1 MSAQTEEAY
10 GQGWIDA
17 QQQIGAQ
24 LMAVLTRR
32 PNLSRVQRRCQT
44 CRQPMLIGEPAVQAG
59 RDVFDNVLYRHD
71 TCPVPQATP
80 ELPVAPL
87 TAVQDPQQPSASAR
101 EPQALLAVATGPHD
115 GPWII
120 TVNEPYGARPLAKTE
135 MLHWTTFNPGAASHQ
150 LAILGYAIVPTAFQD
165 TSALGGWSPRGNGCY
180 TAPLI
185 PRSDRHQGPDD
196 ELPKRTPGAALTRL
210 PSLDT
215 VLLGTPPELEYIG
228 EGQDPGSK
236 VYRVMN
242 GVCALDSGPLHMT
255 DTYDENGRV
264 QTSTTTCQRCGSG
277 IQL

>member
-1 MSAQTEEAY
+1 MSAQLEEAY

-71 TCPVPQATP
+71 ACPVPQAAP
-80 ELPVAPL
+80 EAPVAPL
-87 TAVQDPQQPSASAR
+87 TVVQDPQEPSASAR
-101 EPQALLAVATGPHD
+101 EPQALLAVATGPHA

-120 TVNEPYGARPLAKTE
+120 TVNEPYGASHVARTE
-135 MLHWTTFNPGAASHQ
+135 LLHWRTFEAAAASRQ
-150 LAILGYAIVPTAFQD
+150 LAILGYAIIPTAYGED
-165 TSALGGWSPRGNGCY
+165 TIGGWSPRGNGCY
-180 TAPLI
+180 TAPVI
-185 PRSDRHQGPDD
+185 ARPSRHQDPDD
-196 ELPKRTPGAALTRL
+196 RLPTRIPGAALPQL
-210 PSLDT
+210 PGLDT
-215 VLLGTPPELEYIG
+215 VPLGTPPDLEYIG

-236 VYRVMN
+236 VYRVKN
-242 GVCALDSGPLHMT
+242 GVCALDQGELHMT